1 MAFLNWNAKNLTSG
15 TKELALLDLL
25 VANNV
30 DVAVV
35 TEAEVPTYRGA
46 FDVAGYVAFLPAVPN
61 GNKYRVIV
69 YVRCDVALATDARLE
84 TDIMSE
90 GLQAVWV
97 RLDAR
102 PKGPG
107 GRAATPA
114 MIVGGLYRQWSR
126 WSLSGLDR
134 SAAMQWEQLT
144 EFLQQVDKAARSSRA
159 VIVLWDVNLDALRK
173 CDGTYK
179 LRPMLTELRA
189 GMARAGLTYHKT
201 GATYVSHGHFKM
213 SAAALAAS
221 RPTASAPLALA
232 TPAPATWPPT
242 SSRTPKPLAAMKTTP
257 SVAAP
262 SASGPTA
269 AASRRLRL

>member
-1 MAFLNWNAKNLTSG
+1 MAFLNWIAENLTSG

-25 VANNV
+25 VTNNV
-30 DVAVV
+30 DVVVV

-46 FDVAGYVAFLPAVPN
+46 FDLAGYVAFFPAVPN
-61 GNKYRVIV
+61 GDKYRVIV
-69 YVRCDVALATDARLE
+69 YVRCDVALATDARLA

-126 WSLSGLDR
+126 WSPSGLDR

-144 EFLQQVDKAARSSRA
+144 EFLQQVNKAARSSGA
-159 VIVLWDVNLDALRK
+159 VIELGDVNLDALRT

-179 LRPMLTELRA
+179 LRPMLTTRRAPRTSLTAISRCRQWHWRRA
-189 GMARAGLTYHKT
+189 GP
-201 GATYVSHGHFKM
+201 
-213 SAAALAAS
+213 
-221 RPTASAPLALA
+221 RPWLR
-232 TPAPATWPPT
+232 WPW
-242 SSRTPKPLAAMKTTP
+242 L
-257 SVAAP
+257 
-262 SASGPTA
+262 
-269 AASRRLRL
+269 RRPQTLGRPRPRRRPNLWQR